1 MFPINWNFSFRKS
14 DGSMSTIGEEISE
27 GGGGGGYTLPTA
39 STTTKGGVKIGVG
52 LTMDGEVLKNTNP
65 NAYTLPTAAAEVL
78 GGIKVGTG
86 LSIDENGVLSAS
98 GGSGGTGGHCYL
110 VKTNNAK
117 IAEFLLFGATEYT
130 LNTATAV
137 LNYISANGNMG
148 VILNGSDGNVLYT
161 RVGKYNNSNFSLVS
175 KTFTVSES
183 SVVITNNSD
192 EHLNTSGV
200 TITSATKIY

>member
-1 MFPINWNFSFRKS
+1 MFPINWNFPFRKS

-65 NAYTLPTAAAEVL
+65 NAYTLPTADAEVL

-98 GGSGGTGGHCYL
+98 GGGGGTACH
-110 VKTNNAK
+110 
-117 IAEFLLFGATEYT
+117 LF
-130 LNTATAV
+130 
-137 LNYISANGNMG
+137 I
-148 VILNGSDGNVLYT
+148 
-161 RVGKYNNSNFSLVS
+161 
-175 KTFTVSES
+175 
-183 SVVITNNSD
+183 
-192 EHLNTSGV
+192 LNTSNTDIKELAV
-200 TITSATKIY
+200 YTTVDTITNLNTLLSALKSGVGIVLQSKDSVNTIATSVTASSNNMLNIRKCTLTIADNAISTTWSTSSMGSGGITVSNITKIY